1 MPEEVRQDELSVLR
15 RLASG
20 FLSEDELS
28 RLSEEFAH
36 RQRIQ
41 VALIQHPRFPQKR
54 ALNILSTLFPGDLL
68 RVIRNKRTNPLVRK
82 RGELEFVNKFQRLP
96 LGEKISC
103 LKAAPAD
110 LLRHFRS
117 LRDVRLLR
125 AVLTNPCCTEQV
137 VLDMLQ
143 AGNDRHGLY
152 RALDGLPWIKRPAV
166 ASVIS
171 RDPQATV
178 KVLLSLIPLLNHAD
192 RERLL
197 RGKSTHTS
205 VRERIRQFS
214 QRS

>member
-1 MPEEVRQDELSVLR
+1 MHKDARPDELSVLR
-15 RLASG
+15 RIAGGSV
-20 FLSEDELS
+20 SEDELS
-28 RLSEEFAH
+28 RMSEEFAN

-54 ALNILSTLFPGDLL
+54 ALNILCTLFPGDLL
-68 RVIRNKRTNPLVRK
+68 RVIRNKRTNPLVRR

-110 LLRHFRS
+110 LLRHFHS

-137 VLDMLQ
+137 VLDMLH
-143 AGNDRHGLY
+143 AGNDHHGLY
-152 RALDGLPWIKRPAV
+152 QALDGLPWIRRPAV

-171 RDPQATV
+171 RDPQAPV
-178 KVLLSLIPLLNHAD
+178 KILLTLIPLINAAD

-197 RGKSTHTS
+197 RGPNTHKS
-205 VRERIRQFS
+205 VRERIRQLS
-214 QRS
+214 ERS